1 MPTTWQT
8 RIAYLIAL
16 CAAGVLVVAA
26 FSKAGDPALFAEQ
39 ITAHRVTPAA
49 WSPLLAYGF
58 IAAEL
63 VLGAALIA
71 FVAPR
76 AAFALNILLML
87 GFIGVTAWAWAH
99 GSIKECG
106 CFGRLLERG
115 PREVIIEDAIVIAAS
130 VVGFRLAKHA
140 RTRSG
145 QWTLFAAL
153 LVPAIGLTGFG
164 STLPIDSFVVGIRP
178 GTNLADMAIAGLP
191 KGIDEGTVLLALVAS
206 DCPPCDEGVPRLK
219 AVVTDKLG
227 PTVIAACPGG
237 GAEAQSWRM
246 EHLPNFPVGYAP
258 ARVLRQY
265 YRRLPVTFLLERG
278 IVRRVW
284 WNRVP
289 APAEVQSAL

>member
-1 MPTTWQT
+1 MQTTWQT
-8 RIAYLIAL
+8 RVAYLIAL

-26 FSKAGDPALFAEQ
+26 FSKAGDPSLFADQ

-76 AAFALNILLML
+76 AAFLLNILLML

-99 GSIKECG
+99 GDIRECG

-115 PREVIIEDAIVIAAS
+115 PRDVIIEDAIVVAAS

-140 RTRSG
+140 RARSG

-153 LVPAIGLTGFG
+153 LVPVIALTGFG
-164 STLPIDSFVVGIRP
+164 VALPIDGIVVGIRP
-178 GTNLADMAIAGLP
+178 GTDLADMAIAGLP
-191 KGIDEGTVLLALVAS
+191 KGIDEGTVLLAIVGFG
-206 DCPPCDEGVPRLK
+206 CPPCDEGAPRLK
-219 AVVTDKLG
+219 AAVTEKIV

-237 GAEAQSWRM
+237 AAEAQRWRL

-258 ARVLRQY
+258 ERVLRQY

-289 APAEVQSAL
+289 VPAEVQSAL

>member
-1 MPTTWQT
+1 MKTAWQT

-16 CAAGVLVVAA
+16 AAAGVLVVAA
-26 FSKAGDPALFAEQ
+26 FSKAADPALFAEQ
-39 ITAHRVTPAA
+39 ITAHRVTPPA

-76 AAFALNILLML
+76 VAFSLNILLML

-106 CFGRLLERG
+106 CFGRLLDRG
-115 PREVIIEDAIVIAAS
+115 PRDVIIEDAIVIAAS
-130 VVGFRLAKHA
+130 IVGFRLAKPA

-153 LVPAIGLTGFG
+153 LVPAIALTGFG
-164 STLPIDSFVVGIRP
+164 GTLPIDGIVVGIRP
-178 GTNLADMAIAGLP
+178 GTNLTDMAIAGLP
-191 KGIDEGTVLLALVAS
+191 TGIDEGSVLLALVGP
-206 DCPPCDEGVPRLK
+206 DCAPCDDGTPRLK
-219 AVVTDKLG
+219 AIVAEKIV
-227 PTVIAACPGG
+227 PSVIAACPGDA
-237 GAEAQSWRM
+237 AEAQRWRL

-265 YRRLPVTFLLERG
+265 YRRLPVTILLERG
-278 IVRRVW
+278 IVQHVW

-289 APAEVQSAL
+289 APAEVKSAL

>member
-1 MPTTWQT
+1 MTTTWQT
-8 RIAYLIAL
+8 RVAYLLAL

-76 AAFALNILLML
+76 VAFLLNIVLML

-99 GSIKECG
+99 GDIQECG

-115 PREVIIEDAIVIAAS
+115 PRDVIIEDAIVIAAS
-130 VVGFRLAKHA
+130 IVGFRLAKHA
-140 RTRSG
+140 RARPG

-153 LVPAIGLTGFG
+153 LVPAIALTGFG
-164 STLPIDSFVVGIRP
+164 GALPIDGIVIGIRP

-191 KGIDEGTVLLALVAS
+191 KGIDEGTVLLAIVGP
-206 DCPPCDEGVPRLK
+206 DCPPCDEGTPRLK
-219 AVVTDKLG
+219 ATVTEKIV
-227 PTVIAACPGG
+227 PAVIAACPGG
-237 GAEAQSWRM
+237 AAEAQRWRL

-258 ARVLRQY
+258 ERVLRQY

-278 IVRRVW
+278 SVRRVW